1 MTLIRFA
8 CTVTGH
14 VLETEL
20 KSDNDT
26 LKVFREHGL
35 WSRCCFCAGSHRWE
49 LSRKLIQSEI
59 VVRASR
65 RTEPRNVC

>member
-1 MTLIRFA
+1 MILIRFA

-26 LKVFREHGL
+26 LNLFREHGL
-35 WSRCCFCAGSHRWE
+35 WSKCRFWASSHRWE
-49 LSRKLIQSEI
+49 LSKADSDVTI
-59 VVRASR
+59 VRVFH
-65 RTEPRNVC
+65 